1 MNISGLHKMMINHL
15 EAIFD
20 VSEIESFFYM
30 LIDYRF
36 KFNKIEY
43 VLNKD
48 YLLSKDDIIFFD
60 EVIARLKQ
68 EEPIQYIVG
77 ETVFYDLKFYVNSS
91 TLIPRPETEELVD
104 WVVKDNFSK
113 KTVNILDIGT
123 GSGCIPITLSKNI
136 ENSIVTS
143 VDVSEKALQVA
154 KKNAYI
160 NNVEVS
166 FIKDTILE
174 PTKINGSDNVF
185 DVIISNPPY
194 VRDLEKREIKKNV
207 LSYEP
212 HLALFVEDDDPLIFY
227 RKISQ
232 YALNHLNEKGVLYF
246 EINQYLAKETI
257 LLLKKIG
264 FKNIELR
271 KDLSGNDRMI
281 KAFNF

>member
-1 MNISGLHKMMINHL
+1 MNISGLYKMMINHL

-20 VSEIESFFYM
+20 VSEIESFFYI

-36 KFNKIEY
+36 KFNKIDY

-154 KKNAYI
+154 KKNAHI

-232 YALNHLNEKGVLYF
+232 YALNHLNKKGVLYF

>member
-20 VSEIESFFYM
+20 VSEIESFFYI

-185 DVIISNPPY
+185 DIIISNPPY